1 MTNQRHQL
9 SGCHEECDCVNKS
22 EQSENDES
30 GQPIGISA
38 HEKFLDDIF
47 VIHPR
52 RYSIYKHVSSRGPK
66 DAEGSPKCA
75 RYYARYTKCNS
86 KVSVFLRDSSLST
99 GMTTRRIQFR
109 F

>member
-1 MTNQRHQL
+1 MTDQRHQL

-38 HEKFLDDIF
+38 REKFLEDVF

-52 RYSIYKHVSSRGPK
+52 RYSIYKHVSSRG
-66 DAEGSPKCA
+66 AETP
-75 RYYARYTKCNS
+75 
-86 KVSVFLRDSSLST
+86 RDLPNAHAITHVTQSA
-99 GMTTRRIQFR
+99 IQRSACFCEIPRFR
-109 F
+109 SE